1 MFWNQSLDGKS
12 IVIAIYTPLC
22 LLFIGGYGDWSS
34 DGCNTSS
41 DSGLQVICN
50 CDHLTNFAI
59 LLVNMHTYFCMTH
72 TCTMYRMCLL
82 ILNRQRG
89 QD

>member
-12 IVIAIYTPLC
+12 IVIAILC
-22 LLFIGGYGDWSS
+22 VIVIGGYGDWSS

-41 DSGLQVICN
+41 YSGLQVTCN

-59 LLVNMHTYFCMTH
+59 LLVN
-72 TCTMYRMCLL
+72 
-82 ILNRQRG
+82 
-89 QD
+89 